1 MAVRKIIRIDESKCD
16 GCGLCVPSCAEG
28 AIRIVDGKARLV
40 SETYCDGLGACLG
53 ECPRG
58 AISMED
64 REAEAFDQEAAE
76 RHVKT
81 ASSAPPSGTAA
92 LAPRAAASHGQAHSG
107 GCPGAAARALLARES
122 AVPPDSADGL
132 PEIASRLGNWP
143 VQLMLLPV
151 RAPFYQGADVL
162 VAADCVPFAYADFH
176 RRFLTGKAVAVG
188 CPKLDDVS
196 VYREKLVRIFS
207 ENDIRSVHVVFMEVP
222 CCSGLVHLVREALA
236 ACGKAIPASATRI
249 SLRGEI
255 LSSGELARG

>member
-40 SETYCDGLGACLG
+40 SETFCDGLGACLG

-58 AISMED
+58 AISLED
-64 REAEAFDQEAAE
+64 REAEAFDQEAADH
-76 RHVKT
+76 HVKT
-81 ASSAPPSGTAA
+81 ASSAPPAGTTAPAPKAA
-92 LAPRAAASHGQAHSG
+92 APRGQAHSG
-107 GCPGAAARALLARES
+107 GCPGAAARSLFARAG
-122 AVPPDSADGL
+122 AVPADPDGSPL
-132 PEIASRLGNWP
+132 EIASRLGNWP

-151 RAPFYQGADVL
+151 QAPFYQGADLL
-162 VAADCVPFAYADFH
+162 VAADCVPFAFADFH

-188 CPKLDDVS
+188 CPKLDDGS
-196 VYREKLVRIFS
+196 VYRNKLARIFS
-207 ENDIRSVHVVFMEVP
+207 DNDIRSVHVVFMEVP
-222 CCSGLVHLVREALA
+222 CCAGLVHLVREALA
-236 ACGKAIPASATRI
+236 ACGKPIPATATRI